1 MANQFN
7 LENGN
12 AACGRIDYVEASL
25 TTSNFSYDQPKIKPD
40 LHYSV
45 FLAKTYAE
53 DFKKEINLE
62 VKIAVEFVPVRLLK
76 I

>member
-25 TTSNFSYDQPKIKPD
+25 TTSNFAYDQTKIKPD

-45 FLAKTYAE
+45 FWQKHTQKILRKRLILKAKLQL
-53 DFKKEINLE
+53 NLFLY
-62 VKIAVEFVPVRLLK
+62 VF
-76 I
+76 